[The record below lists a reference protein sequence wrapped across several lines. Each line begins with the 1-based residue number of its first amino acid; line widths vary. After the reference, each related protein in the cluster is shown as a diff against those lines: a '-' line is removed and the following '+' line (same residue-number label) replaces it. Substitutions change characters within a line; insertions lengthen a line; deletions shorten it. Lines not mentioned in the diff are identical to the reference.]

1 MYEFEDGHEWDDG
14 SDHQQLSCMNSKKKK
29 TLTTFQVSNIVTVN
43 GLKTVRE
50 LQSLVYQQN
59 KEKKTDLAEFLIN
72 QSPCVTEDKEML
84 HER

>member
-1 MYEFEDGHEWDDG
+1 MYELEDGHEWDDG
-14 SDHQQLSCMNSKKKK
+14 SDHQQLSCMKSKKKK
-29 TLTTFQVSNIVTVN
+29 TLTTFQVSDTVTVN

-50 LQSLVYQQN
+50 LPSLVYQQN
-59 KEKKTDLAEFLIN
+59 KEKKTDLAESLIN